1 MILGLGGA
9 LSFVVSE
16 GLDTASQVSSGTAV
30 QGTVPQSLY
39 SSSKV
44 FGQEKCG

>member
-16 GLDTASQVSSGTAV
+16 GLDTAV
-30 QGTVPQSLY
+30 QGTVPHSLY

-44 FGQEKCG
+44 FG